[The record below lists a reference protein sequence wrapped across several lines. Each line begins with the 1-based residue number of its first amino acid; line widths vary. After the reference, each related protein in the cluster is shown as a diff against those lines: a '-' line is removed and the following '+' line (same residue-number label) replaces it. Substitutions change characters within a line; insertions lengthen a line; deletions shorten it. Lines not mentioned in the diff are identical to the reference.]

1 MDNALDQIPADA
13 WPWIDLLFNIT
24 CAAAGIWLA
33 VTVFVIWRRTAS
45 NVTPVNAVP
54 KNKRAQ
60 PDFLEVD
67 QKARREAMERGE
79 AFDKELDARDRNEAR
94 EERRT
99 ARRKQ
104 SPLQRLA
111 GLIAFLMAVFSLV
124 SAAVSVIWQ
133 VGFVGRMLEEYSAS
147 DRMMALVTHHPIGFT
162 VAGLVIVFH
171 VYRFFTERKWQQEA

>member
-1 MDNALDQIPADA
+1 MDNALEQIPAEA

-33 VTVFVIWRRTAS
+33 ITVFVIWRRAAS

-67 QKARREAMERGE
+67 QKARREAIARGE
-79 AFDKELDARDRNEAR
+79 AFDKELETRDRAEAR
-94 EERRT
+94 EQKRAAKSKRS
-99 ARRKQ
+99 A
-104 SPLQRLA
+104 LQRIA
-111 GLIAFLMAVFSLV
+111 GLITLLMAVFSLV

-147 DRMMALVTHHPIGFT
+147 ERFMALVTEHPIGFT
-162 VAGLVIVFH
+162 VAALVILFH
-171 VYRFFTERKWQQEA
+171 IYRFFTDRKWQQEA